1 MTQNTKP
8 AQRAEQDIFD
18 DLAILCASPG
28 YAEII
33 AAFCLRDNLI
43 AIGAKGLDGEALAKM
58 FAPEH
63 LCRTE
68 IATLVGLLAKG
79 AMDLSVQ
86 TDAVR
91 IEYSRKTEQL
101 LHELHWSLGSVAFSG
116 LTPEMISDP
125 AFNPFRSAAVLREPI
140 FYGAESA
147 YHFQYRDLAVN
158 KYTADDPWLQEH
170 RGFSISEARQVVRAV
185 ELIQREAAVAFL
197 TAIEAG
203 ERLSPLAAYSFTS
216 ATVTQKSDVALPVVE
231 AVLNAFTLDDT
242 QRNPTFLTLSDFN
255 GTNATPL
262 LRLSDGQYLLFQVY
276 SLAEALY
283 DSPFFWLIGDKAYR
297 ASAATHRGAYI
308 ETFAAERLA
317 RVFGNGRVFPN
328 VIIPGAKGK
337 TLGEIDVL
345 VLFGDRA
352 IIVQAKAKRLTLE
365 ARKGND
371 LQLQTDFK
379 AAVQDACDQAMECAA
394 LLLKPNITLLD
405 QNGEVIKVEAPIEHV
420 YPICLVGDHYPALT
434 FQSRQFLTFTP
445 TNKVARPLAF
455 DVFALDVMSE
465 MLTSPLRFLSYL
477 SHRVEGEDKFLASGE
492 LTLLGYHLARNLWAA
507 SDVSLMALHDDVASD
522 LDAAMMVRREGF
534 PGKRVPE
541 GILTRLEK
549 TTVARLINAIDDDP
563 HPSVL
568 ALGLFLLE
576 LDEDTVRAIS
586 DAMDRA
592 SAATRRDQKPHD
604 ASLQVQE
611 TGITLHANVLQDHE
625 AIELLRTHCTKR
637 KYSLK
642 ADRWFGLSLDVASGR
657 PRFGLIIDEP
667 WVHNK
672 EMDAVVANLPKPQVF
687 RGRMPLFRTAKPG
700 RNEPCPCGSGRKY
713 KKCCLA

>member
-1 MTQNTKP
+1 MTQSAKP
-8 AQRAEQDIFD
+8 AQRAEQDIFE
-18 DLAILCASPG
+18 DLAVLCASPG
-28 YAEII
+28 YAEVI

-43 AIGAKGLDGEALAKM
+43 TIGAKGLDGQALAKM
-58 FAPEH
+58 FAFEH

-68 IATLVGLLAKG
+68 IATLVGLLARG
-79 AMDLSVQ
+79 PMDLSVQ
-86 TDAVR
+86 TDAVLS
-91 IEYSRKTEQL
+91 EYSRKTEEL
-101 LHELHWSLGSVAFSG
+101 LQELHWSLGSVAFSG
-116 LTPEMISDP
+116 LTPEMVSDP
-125 AFNPFRSAAVLREPI
+125 DFNPFKSAAVLREPI

-170 RGFSISEARQVVRAV
+170 RGFSISAARQVMRAV
-185 ELIQREAAVAFL
+185 ELVQRGAAAVFL
-197 TAIEAG
+197 KAMKAG
-203 ERLSPLAAYSFTS
+203 ETPSPLSAYSFQST
-216 ATVTQKSDVALPVVE
+216 DVAREATIELSVVE
-231 AVLNAFTLDDT
+231 AVLDAFTFDDR

-255 GTNATPL
+255 ATNATPL
-262 LRLSDGQYLLFQVY
+262 LRLPDGRYLLFQVY
-276 SLAEALY
+276 SLVEALY
-283 DSPFFWLIGDKAYR
+283 ESPFFWLMGDKTYR
-297 ASAATHRGAYI
+297 ASAASHRGAYI
-308 ETFAAERLA
+308 ETFAAERLERVFGDA
-317 RVFGNGRVFPN
+317 RVFLN

-337 TLGEIDVL
+337 TRGEIDVL

-371 LQLQTDFK
+371 LQLQNDFK

-394 LLLKPNITLLD
+394 LLLQPGITLLD
-405 QNGEVIKVEAPIEHV
+405 QNGETITVGTPTEHI
-420 YPICLVGDHYPALT
+420 YPLCLVGDHYPALT
-434 FQSRQFLTFTP
+434 FQARQFLTFTP
-445 TNKVARPLAF
+445 ADKVATPLAF

-477 SHRVEGEDKFLASGE
+477 GHRVEGGDKFLASSE

-507 SDVSLMALHDDVASD
+507 SDVNMMALHDDVAAD

-541 GILTRLEK
+541 GILTRLEE
-549 TTVARLINAIDDDP
+549 TTVARLIKAIDDDP

-592 SAATRRDQKPHD
+592 SAATRRDRTPHD
-604 ASLQVQE
+604 ASLLVQE
-611 TGITLHANVLQDHE
+611 TGITVHANKLHDDE
-625 AIELLRTHCTKR
+625 ALELLRNHCTKR

-642 ADRWFGLSLDVASGR
+642 ADRWFGVSLEVESGR
-657 PRFGLIIDEP
+657 PRFGLLVDKP
-667 WVHNK
+667 WVHNE
-672 EMDAVVANLPKPQVF
+672 EMEAAVANLPEPQAF

-713 KKCCLA
+713 KKCCLT